1 MLIYFLICWH
11 IFSSIEWGKKIL
23 CQRVRYYVVLENDYV
38 NLIIVIKTCQNMLL
52 STGLHYFACICVCV
66 SFINIRIKCE
76 SLFQIQKDLYNNL
89 ACINYLTLQLHKVH
103 YRRNQNIHR
112 DREGEFCC
120 CSRWRISR
128 GKDRWYWQD

>member
-66 SFINIRIKCE
+66 PFINIRIKCE

-103 YRRNQNIHR
+103 YKRTQSTPQDTEN
-112 DREGEFCC
+112 EFCC
-120 CSRWRISR
+120 CSRWCISR
-128 GKDRWYWQD
+128 GIDSWCWWD